1 MNAAWSGLTSLGSSQ
16 SVVLGI
22 LCLGVF
28 STALDQTVV
37 VAALP
42 SVMVDLEIPLTN
54 LDKAAWIVTGYLI
67 AYTVAMPLAGRLSDV
82 HGRVRM
88 FQAAL
93 VLFSIGSALV
103 AVAPDFSWIVSARVL
118 QAIGGGA
125 TVPIGLAMAVGAVA
139 PEKRGVALGLV
150 AASAEAGSV
159 LGPLYGGAIIEW
171 LGWRWIF
178 WLDIPQSFILIG
190 ALAILPN
197 RANPAAKMDYFG
209 ALALGGALTVLT
221 MALAQRSI
229 FSGESITPYLL
240 VAFGVVLVGV
250 FVVVQRRAVQP
261 LLASFLYSSKA
272 FLSSNITQFLVGV
285 ALIISLVTVPLM
297 ASTVM
302 EKPAWESALHLVRL
316 TAAIP
321 VGALVGGYVLRWTG
335 VRPVCIVGL
344 ALMGAGLLIMS
355 SWETEV
361 AEPRLSLP
369 LAMAGLGFGL
379 VIPPISVSALSAAPS
394 HYWGAA
400 ASLVTASRMMG
411 MALGLAA
418 LSAWGIE
425 RFYSL
430 TGHVTIG
437 ETFEETE
444 APLIEAGV
452 TVFQNLF
459 TIAGFL
465 SLVAILPALLMQVED
480 AEESE
485 GVHLRSFRQRRH
497 IRRLG
502 TDRQRARLD
511 VRHIEQVPDQ
521 LPHPF
526 GLLDDDPVELVHL
539 GGVQTG

>member
-1 MNAAWSGLTSLGSSQ
+1 MNDVRHRLASLGSSQ

-42 SVMVDLEIPLTN
+42 SVMVDLEIPLAD
-54 LDKAAWIVTGYLI
+54 LDRASWIVTAYLV

-82 HGRVRM
+82 YGRVRM

-93 VLFSIGSALV
+93 VLFAIGSAFV
-103 AVAPDFSWIVSARVL
+103 ALAPNLSWVVSARVL

-139 PEKRGVALGLV
+139 PQKRGIALGLV

-159 LGPLYGGAIIEW
+159 LGPLYGGAIIE
-171 LGWRWIF
+171 LIGWRWIF
-178 WLDIPQSFILIG
+178 WLDVPQSFILI
-190 ALAILPN
+190 ALLAVLPN

-221 MALAQRSI
+221 LGLSQRSI
-229 FSGESITPYLL
+229 FSGASIYPYFMVALGVFL
-240 VAFGVVLVGV
+240 VVVLILVE
-250 FVVVQRRAVQP
+250 RRAVQP
-261 LLASFLYSSKA
+261 LLASFLYTSRA
-272 FLSSNITQFLVGV
+272 FLSSNATQFLVGV
-285 ALIISLVTVPLM
+285 ALIMALVCVPLM
-297 ASTVM
+297 AATVM
-302 EKPAWESALHLVRL
+302 EKKAWESALHLVRL

-321 VGALVGGYVLRWTG
+321 VGAVVGGYILRWTG
-335 VRPVCIVGL
+335 VREVCITGL
-344 ALMGAGLLIMS
+344 ALMGAGLLFMS
-355 SWETEV
+355 GWETDVEEFRLTVPLV
-361 AEPRLSLP
+361 A
-369 LAMAGLGFGL
+369 AGLGFGL

-400 ASLVTASRMMG
+400 ASLVTASRMVG

-430 TGHVTIG
+430 TADVSLGSN
-437 ETFEETE
+437 FEVTE
-444 APLIEAGV
+444 ATLIGAGV

-459 TIAGFL
+459 MISGFL
-465 SLVAILPALLMQVED
+465 SLVAIVPALLMKT
-480 AEESE
+480 ESVKE
-485 GVHLRSFRQRRH
+485 PNV
-497 IRRLG
+497 I
-502 TDRQRARLD
+502 A
-511 VRHIEQVPDQ
+511 
-521 LPHPF
+521 
-526 GLLDDDPVELVHL
+526 
-539 GGVQTG
+539 